1 MKSVEPITPQ
11 EAAIGDRDFPWYVI
25 QAFNEL
31 IRRDFKVKYNE
42 AIVYQDKVIDRIMQL
57 DHNITDRNKIITN
70 GWLDIEDYYANYGW
84 NVYYD
89 KPAYN
94 ESGRAFFKFVPINM
108 E

>member
-1 MKSVEPITPQ
+1 
-11 EAAIGDRDFPWYVI
+11 
-25 QAFNEL
+25 
-31 IRRDFKVKYNE
+31 
-42 AIVYQDKVIDRIMQL
+42 MQL